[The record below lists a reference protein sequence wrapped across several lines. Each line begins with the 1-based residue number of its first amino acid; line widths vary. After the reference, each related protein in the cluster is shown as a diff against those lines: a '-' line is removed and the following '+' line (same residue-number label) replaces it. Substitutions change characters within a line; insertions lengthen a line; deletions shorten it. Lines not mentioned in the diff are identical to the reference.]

1 MTADASPQPHS
12 PWFSPAPED
21 AWPPSPAP
29 GAHSHDPGPQPSVPV
44 SRPYPPPAQP
54 YASGPPPYPPESQP
68 YVPGPPPYP
77 SDALAYGSE
86 SSAYGSGPQPYA
98 AASAPDVGEP
108 QQPADDA
115 ATRHGALVAFAVGR
129 LAQGRRPE
137 QAFCDLV
144 GLGTDRR
151 LAAIAVCVANGTP
164 WDVAEE
170 RMVSFD
176 DVWKSLGPASPAET
190 AGGLLELY
198 GYFDREVELTA
209 EEEAVAA
216 GLRAAMTAAEYLPS
230 GYANQMYRL
239 LRTGRLREA
248 LFSLEE
254 MGAQRWPDNRAFW
267 LGLTDAAVRLDTAA
281 ILDTELAA
289 VRRRCESRLQS

>member
-1 MTADASPQPHS
+1 MTADPAPSPQPHN
-12 PWFSPAPED
+12 PWFSPAHED
-21 AWPPSPAP
+21 PWPP
-29 GAHSHDPGPQPSVPV
+29 VP
-44 SRPYPPPAQP
+44 PPTPDAPPPATGD
-54 YASGPPPYPPESQP
+54 ASTQ
-68 YVPGPPPYP
+68 
-77 SDALAYGSE
+77 
-86 SSAYGSGPQPYA
+86 
-98 AASAPDVGEP
+98 
-108 QQPADDA
+108 
-115 ATRHGALVAFAVGR
+115 HGALVAFAVGR

-144 GLGTDRR
+144 ELGTERR
-151 LAAIAVCVANGTP
+151 LAAIAVCAANGTP
-164 WDVAEE
+164 WDEAEA
-170 RMVSFD
+170 RMVTFD
-176 DVWKSLGPASPAET
+176 DVWTSLGRSASAET

-216 GLRAAMTAAEYLPS
+216 GLRAAMAAAEYLPS

-289 VRRRCESRLQS
+289 VRRRCESRVRP